1 MTPASWASARRLRRA
16 HWHERATPFAYLAGE
31 GGVIRVALYV
41 RNRVEG
47 VAQLVL
53 TNLVHRPDDSML
65 PLGDVTSEAWG
76 HETATGENRRA
87 LAQAGRWVSS
97 ALDTALAGEE
107 AWVVAVDLQDPRDYQ
122 MPGID
127 ERKSHRDQGA
137 RENRQTTVRPSANPT
152 VLAAIS
158 LPR

>member
-1 MTPASWASARRLRRA
+1 M
-16 HWHERATPFAYLAGE
+16 
-31 GGVIRVALYV
+31 IRVALYV

-87 LAQAGRWVSS
+87 LAQAGRSATCRVRTSS
-97 ALDTALAGEE
+97 HPPRHERRRSAG
-107 AWVVAVDLQDPRDYQ
+107 DP
-122 MPGID
+122 PGLGRG
-127 ERKSHRDQGA
+127 EVLNKA
-137 RENRQTTVRPSANPT
+137 RPA
-152 VLAAIS
+152 
-158 LPR
+158 